1 MKINLKEI
9 IAGKDKFHQ
18 EKPFPHLIVD
28 DFIEE
33 KFARGLSSEFPNI
46 NDQSLFKYDNPLEK
60 KFALNDWNRFP
71 KNTYAFLKFLCSD
84 EVVEIFS
91 DLVGIKLYADPGL
104 HGGGWHLHEN
114 GGKLNPHL
122 DYNIHPKLGL
132 QRKLNLIIYLPD
144 VWEETWGGQFGLWS
158 NDHLTSA
165 PKKLEKEIN
174 VNFNRAVIFDT
185 TYQSWHGLSKV
196 ISTPN
201 GEIRKSLAIYYLCDP
216 PADSDSRER
225 ALYAPSEDQIGNADV
240 AALIKKRAD
249 NNDYKT
255 SYIVK
260 EVESAKI

>member
-9 IAGKDKFHQ
+9 IAGKDNFHQ
-18 EKPFPHLIVD
+18 EKPFPHLIID
-28 DFIEE
+28 DFIEANL
-33 KFARGLSSEFPNI
+33 ARIISSEFPDI

-71 KNTYAFLKFLCSD
+71 KNTYDFLNYLCSD
-84 EVVEIFS
+84 EVVNTFS
-91 DLVGIKLYADPGL
+91 SLVGLKLYADPGL
-104 HGGGWHLHEN
+104 HGGGWHMHEN

-132 QRKLNLIIYLPD
+132 QRKLNLIIYLPED
-144 VWEETWGGQFGLWS
+144 WDESWGGQFGLWS
-158 NDHLTSA
+158 NDLNTSG

-174 VNFNRAVIFDT
+174 IQFNRAVLFDT
-185 TYQSWHGLSKV
+185 TYQSWHGLSKI

-216 PADSDSRER
+216 PKDSDKRER
-225 ALYAPSEDQIGNADV
+225 ALYAPSEEQIGNADV
-240 AALIKKRAD
+240 EAFIKKRAD
-249 NNDYKT
+249 NIEYKS

-260 EVESAKI
+260 EVELGK